1 MSRVGRIRARVDAAG
16 GDDAEEE
23 DRVPD
28 VVERVDADAIAALQA
43 YGAESGGELSDRF
56 EGAAGGDVVG
66 GVEGGDV
73 DLVRRRKLGRAFRN
87 GFHGWMGGELYGI
100 VPVVR

>member
-16 GDDAEEE
+16 GNDAEEE

-28 VVERVDADAIAALQA
+28 VVERMDADTIAALQA
-43 YGAESGGELSDRF
+43 YGAEPGGELPDRF

-73 DLVRRRKLGRAFRN
+73 DLVR
-87 GFHGWMGGELYGI
+87 EES
-100 VPVVR
+100 